1 MQDKTKL
8 DELAKQIHQ
17 DNVEKGFWDEP
28 RNTGEMLMLI
38 TSELAEALE
47 ADRDTNY
54 ADLDQFEYENKSDES
69 NDALFKE
76 NFKLYIKNSFEDEIA
91 DTVIRLLDLAAG
103 YDIDIEKHIQY
114 KLKFNRLR
122 EYKHG
127 KNY

>member
-1 MQDKTKL
+1 MQDTTKL